1 MSCYT
6 NWSDKQKFR
15 YSKRIY
21 DRYLDTPKFIKITC
35 SKSCLLAYP
44 SISYLQKRVAT
55 QGSWQSS
62 FPLRHFSWGEIITR
76 EDTWMQQSFSHSPGL
91 CEKKVPQGKY
101 PPGNESIFPP
111 KGKFGKSS
119 TQKCWLGGDML
130 ATQAGNSHLIC
141 VSILFYGKFID
152 IWVRWWGTVSFS
164 FRLVSTG
171 FRMNVPV
178 TVWAVHSTTLAS
190 SDVLFTLFCEWCLP
204 NLTKTTGFPLIRS
217 SVALG
222 FPTLCQ
228 KSRVCF
234 VKIYLFQDHGFSK
247 SDSSEPWASKPW
259 LVGFYRKLDYPTK

>member
-1 MSCYT
+1 MFVSISINFLSAKEGSHT
-6 NWSDKQKFR
+6 GIMAKQLSSSSFFVR
-15 YSKRIY
+15 RNHHKR
-21 DRYLDTPKFIKITC
+21 RYLDATK
-35 SKSCLLAYP
+35 
-44 SISYLQKRVAT
+44 LQ
-55 QGSWQSS
+55 S
-62 FPLRHFSWGEIITR
+62 FPRALLKKR
-76 EDTWMQQSFSHSPGL
+76 
-91 CEKKVPQGKY
+91 KVPRGKY

-130 ATQAGNSHLIC
+130 ATQAGNSYLIC
-141 VSILFYGKFID
+141 VSILFHGKFID

-190 SDVLFTLFCEWCLP
+190 SAGCFVHPFLWVMS
-204 NLTKTTGFPLIRS
+204 NLTKTTGFPLTPS

-228 KSRVCF
+228 KSRVF
-234 VKIYLFQDHGFSK
+234 FRENISVSRSWFQQVRLK
-247 SDSSEPWASKPW
+247 WAVSIKT
-259 LVGFYRKLDYPTK
+259 LVGWVL